1 MLCEEDGVMQHRCRP
16 IKGVASGWSGADS
29 AQRRA
34 SPAILNLPPEAQLH
48 RVVRWTQARVFYR
61 MRLIGRDGWGVKW
74 GMRSSLA

>member
-1 MLCEEDGVMQHRCRP
+1 MLCVGMLGMQHRCRP

-48 RVVRWTQARVFYR
+48 RVVR
-61 MRLIGRDGWGVKW
+61 
-74 GMRSSLA
+74 